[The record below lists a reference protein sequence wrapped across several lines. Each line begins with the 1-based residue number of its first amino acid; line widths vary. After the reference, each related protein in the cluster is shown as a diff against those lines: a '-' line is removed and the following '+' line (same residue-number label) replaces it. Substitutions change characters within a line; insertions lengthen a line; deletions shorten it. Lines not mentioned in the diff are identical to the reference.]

1 MKLEDEQH
9 ARWNGTAG
17 NAWVEAQGLLDGIFR
32 PLEDLLAK
40 EVAGRRRVLDVGC
53 GTGGTTVAIARG
65 GAECVGVDI
74 SETMVAA
81 AEKRARQAGVDA
93 RFLTADAGSHEFE
106 PGAFDAVVSRF
117 GVMFFA
123 DPTAAFT
130 TLRQAAADGA
140 ALRMIV
146 WRDIADNPFM
156 TVAETAA
163 APLLPDLPARDPHG
177 PGQFAFADPGKVERT
192 LSEAGWH
199 DADLRALNVECAF
212 PESELV
218 GYFTRLGPV
227 GIALS
232 TADAPTRDAVTAAV
246 RPAFAPFVHGGEV
259 RFTAA
264 CWLVTATA

>member
-1 MKLEDEQH
+1 MTLEDEQR
-9 ARWNGTAG
+9 ARWNGVAG
-17 NAWVEAQGLLDGIFR
+17 NAWVEAQGLLDGLFR

-65 GAECVGVDI
+65 GAECVGVDV
-74 SETMVAA
+74 SATMIAA
-81 AEKRARQAGVDA
+81 AQARAERAGVDA
-93 RFLTADAGSHEFE
+93 RFLIADAGSHEFA
-106 PGAFDAVVSRF
+106 PATFDAVASRF

-130 TLRQAAADGA
+130 TLRRAAADGA

-146 WRDIADNPFM
+146 WRDITENPFM
-156 TVAETAA
+156 TTAETAA
-163 APLLPDLPARDPHG
+163 APLLPDLPARDPDG
-177 PGQFAFADPGKVERT
+177 PGQFAFADAGKVERI
-192 LSEAGWH
+192 LSDAGWR
-199 DADLRALNVECAF
+199 DPDLRPVDVECVF

-232 TADAPTRDAVTAAV
+232 TEDTQTREAVVAAV
-246 RPAFAPFVHGGEV
+246 RPAFAPYVHGDEV

-264 CWLVTATA
+264 CWLVSATA

>member
-1 MKLEDEQH
+1 MKLEDEQRD
-9 ARWNGTAG
+9 RWNGTAG
-17 NAWVEAQGLLDGIFR
+17 NAWVEAQALLDGLFR

-40 EVAGRRRVLDVGC
+40 EVAAGMRVLDVGC

-81 AEKRARQAGVDA
+81 ARARAERSGVDA

-106 PGAFDAVVSRF
+106 PGTFDAVASRF

-123 DPTAAFT
+123 DPTAAFAN
-130 TLRQAAADGA
+130 LRRAAADDA
-140 ALRMIV
+140 ALRLIV
-146 WRDIADNPFM
+146 WRDITENPFM

-163 APLLPDLPARDPHG
+163 APLLPDLPARDPDG
-177 PGQFAFADPGKVERT
+177 PGQFAFADPGKVERI
-192 LSEAGWH
+192 LAEAGWR
-199 DADLRALNVECAF
+199 DPALRAVDAECVF

-218 GYFTRLGPV
+218 GYFTRLGLV
-227 GIALS
+227 GMALS
-232 TADAPTRDAVTAAV
+232 AEDASTREAVVSAV
-246 RPAFAPFVHGGEV
+246 RPAFAPFVHGEEV

>member
-1 MKLEDEQH
+1 MKLEDEQR
-9 ARWNGTAG
+9 ARWNGAAG
-17 NAWVEAQGLLDGIFR
+17 NAWVEAQGLIDGMFR
-32 PLEDLLAK
+32 PLENLLAQ

-65 GAECVGVDI
+65 GARCVGVDI
-74 SETMVAA
+74 SETMVDAA
-81 AEKRARQAGVDA
+81 RARAQQAGVDA
-93 RFLTADAGSHEFE
+93 RFLAADAGSHAFE
-106 PGAFDAVVSRF
+106 PGSFDAVVSRF

-130 TLRQAAADGA
+130 TLRRAAADGA

-146 WRDIADNPFM
+146 WRAIAENPFM

-163 APLLPDLPARDPHG
+163 APLLPDLPARDPDA
-177 PGQFAFADPGKVERT
+177 PGQFAFADPGKVEHV
-192 LSEAGWH
+192 LSEAGWR
-199 DADLRALNVECAF
+199 DTDLRAVDVECAF

-218 GYFTRLGPV
+218 GYFTRLGSV

-232 TADAPTRDAVTAAV
+232 TADAPTREAVVTAV
-246 RPAFAPFVHGGEV
+246 RPAFAPFVRSGEV

>member
-1 MKLEDEQH
+1 MTLEDEQR

-17 NAWVEAQGLLDGIFR
+17 NAWVEAQDLLDGVLR

-53 GTGGTTVAIARG
+53 GTGATTVAIARG

-74 SETMVAA
+74 SATMIAA
-81 AEKRARQAGVDA
+81 AEARAERAGVDA
-93 RFLTADAGSHEFE
+93 RFLTADAGSHEFD
-106 PGAFDAVVSRF
+106 PGTFDAVASRF

-130 TLRQAAADGA
+130 TLRRAAADGA

-146 WRDIADNPFM
+146 WRDITENPFM
-156 TVAETAA
+156 TTAETAA
-163 APLLPDLPARDPHG
+163 APLLPDLPARDPDG
-177 PGQFAFADPGKVERT
+177 PGQFAFADPGKVEHV
-192 LSEAGWH
+192 LSEAGWR
-199 DADLRALNVECAF
+199 DPDLRAVDVECVF

-227 GIALS
+227 GMALT
-232 TADAPTRDAVTAAV
+232 TADASTREAVATAV
-246 RPAFAPFVHGGEV
+246 RPAFDPYVHGDEV